1 MPAHERLEGSA
12 TYVGYEAARLVT
24 GADSG
29 VTDRVLLDNLA
40 APWSGVRI
48 GEDDPWLLY
57 SRWHAYVVGA
67 SKARLLDRLGI
78 AWRAELENGITLD
91 ALLGA

>member
-48 GEDDPWLLY
+48 GGDDPWLLY